1 VMGVIWSFGTMVL
14 LGQKITLLTALIP
27 PLIVVIGIPN
37 CIYFLNKYHTSYK
50 ATNHK
55 QEAIEQMV
63 GRMGVVTLFCNI
75 TAAIGFFVFAFT
87 KSPLLK
93 EFGWVSGLN
102 IMALFLISLLFIP
115 PVLTYLPPPSTKHV
129 KYLENKFLD
138 GDARIEELLR
148 YKGLHNSKWK
158 IAELEQ
164 KNDEL
169 FQTVLML
176 ERRAERAEEPLKQAH
191 DQITQLET
199 ELSQIKGE
207 YEQLEQNQLLS
218 NQKIKQLELTINS
231 LKNEKQALE
240 KQFAEKE
247 SLVIHQDQEK
257 IEQLTQERQKFL
269 QERNQLHMLSKR
281 LKSDLSNSE
290 HQLSEVSNL
299 LHESRNN
306 AKQKDLWRVLAL
318 SFGCLAVIFFLIF
331 IFL

>member
-1 VMGVIWSFGTMVL
+1 MIKNKPSFNKKKWLRNHLDDVL
-14 LGQKITLLTALIP
+14 RLKKESLTYQSIIHVLKKDLNMPFDLEESLLSR
-27 PLIVVIGIPN
+27 
-37 CIYFLNKYHTSYK
+37 Y
-50 ATNHK
+50 
-55 QEAIEQMV
+55 
-63 GRMGVVTLFCNI
+63 
-75 TAAIGFFVFAFT
+75 
-87 KSPLLK
+87 LK
-93 EFGWVSGLN
+93 EFAENESTTLKTKT
-102 IMALFLISLLFIP
+102 ALTNKVERQIDR
-115 PVLTYLPPPSTKHV
+115 LTRQNNEIQNLKRRLDRMVEREIQMQMQNTQLKERNEV
-129 KYLENKFLD
+129 LENKFLD

>member
-1 VMGVIWSFGTMVL
+1 MIKKKTAFNKKKWLRNHLDDILRLKNDGLTYNSIIESLKKELKMPFELNESL
-14 LGQKITLLTALIP
+14 LSH
-27 PLIVVIGIPN
+27 
-37 CIYFLNKYHTSYK
+37 Y
-50 ATNHK
+50 
-55 QEAIEQMV
+55 
-63 GRMGVVTLFCNI
+63 
-75 TAAIGFFVFAFT
+75 
-87 KSPLLK
+87 LK
-93 EFGWVSGLN
+93 EFAENESSTLKTKTSLVNKVDRQRDRITHLN
-102 IMALFLISLLFIP
+102 NEIQNLKRRLDRMAERE
-115 PVLTYLPPPSTKHV
+115 V
-129 KYLENKFLD
+129 KLEIANTNLKERNRILENKFLD
-138 GDARIEELLR
+138 GDARIEDLLR

-176 ERRAERAEEPLKQAH
+176 ERRAERAEEPLEQAH

-207 YEQLEQNQLLS
+207 YEKLKQNHRLS
-218 NQKIKQLELTINS
+218 NQKIKQIELTINS

-240 KQFAEKE
+240 KQLAEKE
-247 SLVIHQDQEK
+247 TPVIHQDQEK

-269 QERNQLHMLSKR
+269 QERNQLQMLSKR

-290 HQLSEVSNL
+290 HQLREISRL

-306 AKQKDLWRVLAL
+306 AKQKDLWRALAIG
-318 SFGCLAVIFFLIF
+318 FGCLAVIFFLIF

>member
-1 VMGVIWSFGTMVL
+1 MIKNKPSFNKKKWLRNHLDDVL
-14 LGQKITLLTALIP
+14 RLKKEGLTYQSIIQVLKKDLNMPFDLEESLLSR
-27 PLIVVIGIPN
+27 
-37 CIYFLNKYHTSYK
+37 Y
-50 ATNHK
+50 
-55 QEAIEQMV
+55 
-63 GRMGVVTLFCNI
+63 
-75 TAAIGFFVFAFT
+75 
-87 KSPLLK
+87 LK
-93 EFGWVSGLN
+93 EFAEDESTTLKTKT
-102 IMALFLISLLFIP
+102 ALTNKVERQIDR
-115 PVLTYLPPPSTKHV
+115 LTRQNNEIQNLKRRLDRMVEREIQMQMQNTQLKERNEV
-129 KYLENKFLD
+129 LENKFLD